1 MTNRWENNGNN
12 DRSYFSWAPKSLQMV
27 TAAMKLRV
35 LLLQRKTMTN
45 LDSVLKSRDITLLT
59 KVSIVKAMVFPVIMY
74 GCESCTIKSAKE
86 LMLLNCAG
94 EDSWESFGE
103 QGDQTSQ
110 SPGKSFL
117 NMHWCWI
124 CIDAMMTDAEAEVPI
139 YTVNQEVCN
148 LDCWGYG
155 SRTSDSS
162 RWLHQVACEDLPG
175 AGVLWGSKK
184 RRQPACVQEAL
195 AWFPWLPGC
204 AGSWTVLFGFPGRV
218 EFSSVIHS
226 LLLLSEKPSIG
237 GKKRVEFWNTF
248 HLWQRKAFT
257 FHLKL

>member
-1 MTNRWENNGNN
+1 MT
-12 DRSYFSWAPKSLQMV
+12 K
-27 TAAMKLRV
+27 
-35 LLLQRKTMTN
+35 

-139 YTVNQEVCN
+139 PWPPDAKNWLTEKDPDSGKDWRQEGKTEN
-148 LDCWGYG
+148 EMIGWHHQLDGHEYE
-155 SRTSDSS
+155 
-162 RWLHQVACEDLPG
+162 QAPG
-175 AGVLWGSKK
+175 AGDGQGSLVCCSPWGHKELDMTEQLNNNNGL
-184 RRQPACVQEAL
+184 RR
-195 AWFPWLPGC
+195 W
-204 AGSWTVLFGFPGRV
+204 S
-218 EFSSVIHS
+218 
-226 LLLLSEKPSIG
+226 
-237 GKKRVEFWNTF
+237 
-248 HLWQRKAFT
+248 
-257 FHLKL
+257 

>member
-1 MTNRWENNGNN
+1 MTETVRACRVHYSIRNLHTLSLHTRKQQPSQFRCPAKHCHEMLNQKILKGTSSSEVK
-12 DRSYFSWAPKSLQMV
+12 RILESRRRPGLPWAFPNSSSL
-27 TAAMKLRV
+27 
-35 LLLQRKTMTN
+35 
-45 LDSVLKSRDITLLT
+45 
-59 KVSIVKAMVFPVIMY
+59 
-74 GCESCTIKSAKE
+74 
-86 LMLLNCAG
+86 AG
-94 EDSWESFGE
+94 GGLSLGW
-103 QGDQTSQ
+103 
-110 SPGKSFL
+110 
-117 NMHWCWI
+117 
-124 CIDAMMTDAEAEVPI
+124 
-139 YTVNQEVCN
+139 Y
-148 LDCWGYG
+148 CWGYG

-257 FHLKL
+257 FHMKL